1 MMFQFISLFILNISI
16 NLEVYL
22 VTGHSLNLGYKILI
36 KHKKKRRKHTCLR
49 TGQLAPMVQR

>member
-1 MMFQFISLFILNISI
+1 MKQDNVSLFILNFST
-16 NLEVYL
+16 NLKVYV